1 MFVHHSVTFIHEQPC
16 TRTNID
22 HERRVFAV
30 VVFLPL
36 QPRHA
41 RIALTMLTR
50 RVKMAAPVSSTG
62 TTDDIAY
69 VNQAS
74 EASTAT

>member
-1 MFVHHSVTFIHEQPC
+1 MFVHHSVTFIHEQPS

-22 HERRVFAV
+22 HERRVFA

-69 VNQAS
+69 VNPAS